1 MVFVLV
7 FLNNI
12 ANPVKVTDMKEVKAV
27 LTVYLTKTETARSS
41 QP

>member
-1 MVFVLV
+1 MVFVSV
-7 FLNNI
+7 FFNNI
-12 ANPVKVTDMKEVKAV
+12 TNPIKVTDMKEVKAA